1 MTLGGLVGSC
11 LLLPM
16 RIPREAVRR
25 QGQHDL
31 RLGGEDLADF
41 VEIVAGIDDHWV
53 EQGETTLL
61 DRLRERARE
70 LRDAPPAFTLPP
82 EVLGELN
89 DRLRAAGG
97 PVLSA

>member
-53 EQGETTLL
+53 EQ
-61 DRLRERARE
+61 ERARQVA
-70 LRDAPPAFTLPP
+70 DAAATA
-82 EVLGELN
+82 
-89 DRLRAAGG
+89 RRAEAR
-97 PVLSA
+97 ARTRR